1 MANWNCVKSL
11 SVGSIILSTAFL
23 QAQDVIINEWSQ
35 GSGGSKEWVELL
47 VVTEGTDMR
56 NWDLGDSSPGDLT
69 FTTDANW
76 SSLPSGS
83 IIVIYNAGDK
93 DTNLGADDSN
103 FADGVVT
110 IAHNNSTFFSGSWG
124 AFSNSTS
131 SDNPH
136 LRNSSDVTVH
146 DFSTNPGSLRHP
158 EANES
163 TNYTSNTAG
172 GISDEN
178 NWANDVD
185 ATLATPAAGNGGD
198 NTTWIESLIQDGSLP
213 VELSKIIAESRRN
226 GIELNWVTESETQNL
241 GFIVMRSD
249 SEPNSFEEVD
259 SYVFN
264 PTLRGQGSTPF
275 STNYSWLDSKVQNN
289 SKYFYYL
296 VDVDFDGNKIE
307 HKDQMV
313 SAIAEIGEK
322 LTTVDNFVLEQN
334 YPNPFNPSTEINYE
348 LQIENFENAKLTIF
362 NTRGEKVRSFAL
374 DKTQGSVVWNGKNQF
389 GEEVASGVYFYK
401 IEVGKQSQTR
411 KMLLL
416 K

>member
-1 MANWNCVKSL
+1 MKNWNCVKSL
-11 SVGSIILSTAFL
+11 SIGSIVLSTALL

-56 NWDLGDSSPGDLT
+56 SWDLGDNTAGDLT
-69 FTTDANW
+69 FTTDGNW

-83 IIVIYNAGDK
+83 LIVIYNASDK
-93 DTNLGADDSN
+93 DTNLGADDTN

-110 IAHNNSTFFSGSWG
+110 IPHNNSTFFTGTWG

-146 DFSTNPGSLRHP
+146 DFNTNPGSTRHP

-185 ATLATPAAGNGGD
+185 ATSATPAAGNGGD
-198 NTTWIESLIQDGSLP
+198 NTTWVNSLISDGSLP
-213 VELSKIIAESRRN
+213 VELSKFIAESRKK
-226 GIELNWVTESETQNL
+226 GISLSWVTESETQNL

-264 PTLRGQGSTPF
+264 PILRGQGSTPF

-296 VDVDFDGNKIE
+296 VDVDYDGNKIE

-313 SAIAEIGEK
+313 SVIAEIDEK
-322 LTTVDNFVLEQN
+322 LTPVEDFVLRQN
-334 YPNPFNPSTEINYE
+334 YPNPFNPSTTIDYNLETT
-348 LQIENFENAKLTIF
+348 NFDFAKIGIY
-362 NTRGEKVRSFAL
+362 NSIGEKIKEFELKETS
-374 DKTQGSVVWNGKNQF
+374 GSVTWNGTNELGKQ
-389 GEEVASGVYFYK
+389 VASGTYFYK
-401 IEVGKQSQTR
+401 IETDSFSETR

>member
-1 MANWNCVKSL
+1 MKHLKYLKSL
-11 SVGSIILSTAFL
+11 SIGSIILSTALL

-56 NWDLGDSSPGDLT
+56 NWDLGDNTAGDLT

-83 IIVIYNAGDK
+83 LIVIYNGGDK
-93 DTNLGADDSN
+93 DTNLGADDTN

-110 IAHNNSTFFSGSWG
+110 IPHNNSTFFTGSWP
-124 AFSNSTS
+124 ASANSTQD
-131 SDNPH
+131 DNPH
-136 LRNSSDVTVH
+136 LRNSSDITVH
-146 DFSTNPGSLRHP
+146 DFSTNPGTSRHP
-158 EANES
+158 EASES
-163 TNYTSNTAG
+163 TNFTGDTVGKITS
-172 GISDEN
+172 DV

-185 ATLATPAAGNGGD
+185 ATLATPGAGNGGD
-198 NTTWIESLIQDGSLP
+198 NTTWVESLISDGSLP
-213 VELSKIIAESRRN
+213 VELSKFIAESRKN
-226 GIELNWVTESETQNL
+226 GIQLNWVTESETQNL
-241 GFIVMRSD
+241 GFIVMRSV

-264 PTLRGQGSTPF
+264 PILRGQGSTPF
-275 STNYSWLDSKVQNN
+275 STDYSWLDSKVQNN
-289 SKYFYYL
+289 SRYFYYL
-296 VDVDFDGNKIE
+296 VDVDYDGNKIE
-307 HKDQMV
+307 HKEQMV
-313 SAIAEIGEK
+313 SAVAVIDEK
-322 LTTVDNFVLEQN
+322 STTVEDFVLRQN

-348 LQIENFENAKLTIF
+348 LRIANYENAKLTIF
-362 NTRGEKVRSFAL
+362 NTRGEEV
-374 DKTQGSVVWNGKNQF
+374 KTFVLENAQGSVTWNGTNQF

-401 IEVGKQSQTR
+401 LEAGQQSQTR

>member
-56 NWDLGDSSPGDLT
+56 SWDLGDNSPGDLT

-83 IIVIYNAGDK
+83 LIIIYNGSDK
-93 DTNLGADDSN
+93 DTNLGADDTN

-110 IAHNNSTFFSGSWG
+110 IPHNNSTFFTGSWG
-124 AFSNSTS
+124 AIANSTS

-146 DFSTNPGSLRHP
+146 DFSTNPGSSRHP

-172 GISDEN
+172 GISDAN
-178 NWANDVD
+178 NWANDVA
-185 ATLATPAAGNGGD
+185 ATSATPAAGNGGD

-213 VELSKIIAESRRN
+213 VELSKFIAESRRN

-313 SAIAEIGEK
+313 SAVANLEKSSEIK
-322 LTTVDNFVLEQN
+322 DFVLKQN
-334 YPNPFNPSTEINYE
+334 FPNPFNPSTSISYE
-348 LQIENFENAKLTIF
+348 FQNANSELGKLTIF
-362 NTRGEKVRSFAL
+362 NSAGETVREFEL
-374 DKTQGSVVWNGKNQF
+374 TEQQGTVVWNGTDENDSS
-389 GEEVASGVYFYK
+389 VSSGVYFYK
-401 IEVGKQSQTR
+401 LEVGEQNQTR
-411 KMLLL
+411 KMLFL